1 MDEVRLHGQ
10 PSPRILVL
18 DNSPRRLATAWFG
31 KALRALGCRVSA
43 YHFWKAVRPVAL
55 DRFDGMVISGS
66 PASANEETPW
76 ILAELELIEQ
86 AERRDMPVL
95 GVCFGAQ
102 LLGRAYY
109 GAAAVRR
116 SAQVE
121 LGWYPVCRTGQD
133 DPLLAGLPEQ
143 FSSFQF
149 HLEEVLPQP
158 DMRILAYSAGV
169 EVQAF
174 RIGAKP
180 VWGTQ
185 FHLEVTP
192 QAGRD
197 FLRKTRRVYE
207 PHGFS
212 YEVMIAGARP
222 TLVMPQLLRN
232 FLQTLPR

>member
-1 MDEVRLHGQ
+1 MHGQ
-10 PSPRILVL
+10 PSPRILLL

-43 YHFWKAVRPVAL
+43 CHFWKEARPVAL

-66 PASANEETPW
+66 PASAVDDAPW

-86 AERRDMPVL
+86 AERREMPVL

-109 GAAAVRR
+109 GQAAVQR
-116 SAQVE
+116 SRQVE
-121 LGWYPVCRTGQD
+121 LGWYPVCRNGQD
-133 DPLLAGLPEQ
+133 DPLFAGLPEQ

-158 DMRILAYSAGV
+158 DMRVLAYSTGV
-169 EVQAF
+169 AVQAF

-185 FHLEVTP
+185 FHFEVTP

-207 PHGFS
+207 PQDFS
-212 YEVMIAGARP
+212 YEAMIAGARP
-222 TLVMPQLLRN
+222 TEIAPQLLRN
-232 FLQTLPR
+232 FFNIL

>member
-1 MDEVRLHGQ
+1 LDLQSQ

-18 DNSPRRLATAWFG
+18 DNSPRRLGTAWLG

-43 YHFWKAVRPVAL
+43 YHFWKEARPVAL

-66 PASANEETPW
+66 PASATEDTPW

-86 AERRDMPVL
+86 AERREMPVL

-109 GAAAVRR
+109 GAAAVGR
-116 SAQVE
+116 SSQVE

-133 DPLLAGLPEQ
+133 DPLFAELPER
-143 FSSFQF
+143 FLSFQF
-149 HLEEVLPQP
+149 HLEEVLPQA
-158 DMRILAYSAGV
+158 DMRVLAYSAGV
-169 EVQAF
+169 AVQAF

-180 VWGTQ
+180 MWGTQ
-185 FHLEVTP
+185 FHFEVTP

-197 FLRKTRRVYE
+197 FLRKTRRIYE
-207 PHGFS
+207 PHGFR
-212 YEVMIAGARP
+212 YEAMIAEARP
-222 TLVMPQLLRN
+222 TEIAPQLLRN
-232 FLQTLPR
+232 FLRTLAR

>member
-1 MDEVRLHGQ
+1 MDLQSQ

-18 DNSPRRLATAWFG
+18 DNSPRRLGTAWFG

-43 YHFWKAVRPVAL
+43 YHFWKKEGRPVAL

-66 PASANEETPW
+66 PASVVDDAPW

-109 GAAAVRR
+109 GQAAVQR
-116 SAQVE
+116 SRQFE
-121 LGWYPVCRTGQD
+121 LGWYQVCRTGQD
-133 DPLLAGLPEQ
+133 DPLFVELPEQ

-149 HLEEVLPQP
+149 HLEEVLPQR
-158 DMRILAYSAGV
+158 DMRILAYSSAV
-169 EVQAF
+169 AVQAF
-174 RIGAKP
+174 RIGTKP

-185 FHLEVTP
+185 FHFEVTP
-192 QAGRD
+192 QAGRN

-207 PHGFS
+207 PHGFR
-212 YEVMIAGARP
+212 YETMIAGAMP
-222 TLVMPQLLRN
+222 TVIAPQLLRN
-232 FLQTLPR
+232 FLNQALRS

>member
-1 MDEVRLHGQ
+1 MDLQ
-10 PSPRILVL
+10 SQLSPRILVL

-31 KALRALGCRVSA
+31 KAFRTLGCRVSA
-43 YHFWKAVRPVAL
+43 YHFWKEARPVAL
-55 DRFDGMVISGS
+55 DKFDAMVISGS
-66 PASANEETPW
+66 PASATDNTPW

-86 AERRDMPVL
+86 AERQEIPVL

-109 GAAAVRR
+109 GPAAVGR
-116 SAQVE
+116 SSQVE

-133 DPLLAGLPEQ
+133 DPLFVALPEQ

-149 HLEEVLPQP
+149 HLEEVLPQAE
-158 DMRILAYSAGV
+158 MRILAYSAGV
-169 EVQAF
+169 AVQAF

-185 FHLEVTP
+185 FHFEVTP

-207 PHGFS
+207 PHGFR
-212 YEVMIAGARP
+212 YEAMTVQAQFTEVA
-222 TLVMPQLLRN
+222 PQLLRN
-232 FLQTLPR
+232 FLQILPR

>member
-1 MDEVRLHGQ
+1 LSGKS
-10 PSPRILVL
+10 SPRILVL

-31 KALRALGCRVSA
+31 KALRALGGQVSA

-55 DRFDGMVISGS
+55 DQFDGLIISGS
-66 PASANEETPW
+66 PASAHDDTPW
-76 ILAELELIEQ
+76 IRAELALIEQ

-109 GAAAVRR
+109 GAVAVGR
-116 SAQVE
+116 SSQVE

-133 DPLLAGLPEQ
+133 DPLFAELPEQ

-149 HLEEVLPQP
+149 HLEEVLPQAG
-158 DMRILAYSAGV
+158 MQILAYSPEVA
-169 EVQAF
+169 VQAF
-174 RIGAKP
+174 RVGARA

-185 FHLEVTP
+185 FHFEVTP

-197 FLRKTRRVYE
+197 FLRKTRRIYE
-207 PHGFS
+207 PHGFR
-212 YEVMIAGARP
+212 YETMMAGARP
-222 TLVMPQLLRN
+222 TEIAPQLLRN
-232 FLQTLPR
+232 FLQTLAK